1 MIDNVNGGYLTHFDK
16 EGKDS
21 GEDEKSLIAQ
31 TRCLY
36 TISSAHR
43 AGYGD
48 GKYADMARHG
58 FNFLIDKM
66 WDKQYGGFFWM
77 MDRKGNVKIDK
88 KIIYGQSFAIYS
100 LE

>member
-1 MIDNVNGGYLTHFDK
+1 MELFPFWTARRKDEINGGFITHFDK

-31 TRCLY
+31 TRSLY
-36 TISSAHR
+36 TLSSAHR

-48 GKYADMARHG
+48 GKYAAMAKHG
-58 FNFLIDKM
+58 ADFLISRM
-66 WDKQYGGFFWM
+66 WDREHGGFYWM

-88 KIIYGQSFAIYS
+88 K
-100 LE
+100 